1 MVRII
6 QPGGFSRTNLVR
18 VGLIPHVEEVVVI
31 SSPESMTQDE
41 LNRIQQAAMD
51 LGSKA
56 TYTMHTM
63 PVVGEDV
70 TVSQML
76 ADVSHI
82 KSSLSDNETWISTTG
97 STNKHV
103 ACILASFP
111 DHPTITMN
119 RSADSYYLSD
129 GTTRPLT
136 KLPDELNWQLLGLRH
151 EQENGNHHLFHGD
164 TLIASPDMAYM
175 NGDKLVLKW
184 DMPTEDQPNKEQTK
198 VVKQI
203 SAQIGRL
210 CRLNAEGV
218 YDITIPQSKFHT
230 RDRFPIGTRRPVRLK
245 DDSPLIH
252 KNEMFSVFPEAGFPF
267 GTQQKNTTCLHIVVN
282 AGDITPTACAI
293 LAHKPSHVVLWK
305 LNSGNVNQQTELNGK
320 TAYLVSYLSGYLLET
335 LDIMFPNEKG
345 KKRIVPSEFDIFANN
360 PIPQIDSKFH
370 LIDLNRLSDTKIELP
385 EEVLN
390 AERTLFDH
398 NSGFPGL
405 HHKILTILKR
415 NNLDVER
422 WITDVNPLRSY
433 QISKPDK
440 IIKPPQLNLSV
451 FLLRK
456 FLPESGVIISDKG
469 KIMANIPDILEV
481 MIDNARVK
489 KSSIGKPVQRW
500 RINTGKFES
509 KRGEE
514 IIIHSKDDQVFNI
527 SNKKGDSLVIGRSG
541 RSNAGN
547 WLEDLAGYIIHHY
560 WVSEHSIIG
569 LKANPILGNF
579 KLGSTREVDN
589 YAMTKYGVVIGEAKA
604 VSVHSF
610 ESEKEEITGQLM
622 GVVSLFGHR
631 RGQIPLVIIDHPSD
645 GYDDFS
651 VENGVVVCSWWELQY
666 PDRILHRFRHGTRTE
681 EDKADIQKRREI
693 GAKLIATSK
702 ENTKKGQKNTGNIEE
717 RREIEAKLTPTCKE
731 NTKEGQNS
739 TKSGGRGKKKRKK
752 VKPVF
757 KGFVQKNQISFVEGT
772 ERACVISKLDVL
784 EGKTIAIA
792 GTKRKILVQGIEKS
806 QDCIGFNIEILD
818 KIPDSLREREDFFK
832 HASVYML
839 RCHPI
844 DGKNRDE
851 KATLVKPIDDIIEEA
866 GSNHITG
873 ETNTPQ
879 QQKHNTPGM
888 GSNSKDTLFS
898 GRISID
904 KVERYSD
911 SEDHCIIRGTA
922 ELEGGIIAIAK
933 NKFKIFFDPA
943 KKRQNWWG
951 YEITVKSTIPEDRVS
966 KDIQATGYLENCKI
980 IELDEE
986 E

>member
-41 LNRIQQAAMD
+41 LNRIQQAAID

-56 TYTMHTM
+56 TFTLHTM
-63 PVVGEDV
+63 PVVGV
-70 TVSQML
+70 PVSQML
-76 ADVSHI
+76 ADMSQI
-82 KSSLSDNETWISTTG
+82 KSRLSNKETWISTTG
-97 STNKHV
+97 STNKFV
-103 ACILASFP
+103 ACLFETFP

-119 RSADSYYLSD
+119 RSDDSYYLSD

-136 KLPDELNWQLLGLRH
+136 KLPGELSWQLLGLRH
-151 EQENGNHHLFHGD
+151 KEVDGNHHLFHGD
-164 TLIASPDMAYM
+164 KLIASPGVAYM

-184 DMPTEDQPNKEQTK
+184 DMPAKDQPNKEQTK
-198 VVKQI
+198 VVKHI

-210 CRLNAEGV
+210 CRLNSEGV

-267 GTQQKNTTCLHIVVN
+267 GTQQKNTTCLHIAVN

-320 TAYLVSYLSGYLLET
+320 TAYLVSYLSGHLLET
-335 LDIMFPNEKG
+335 LDIMFPDEKG

-370 LIDLNRLSDTKIELP
+370 LIDLSKLSDTRIELP
-385 EEVLN
+385 AELLN
-390 AERTLFDH
+390 ADRTLFDH

-422 WITDVNPLRSY
+422 WMTDVNPIRSY
-433 QISKPDK
+433 QISKPNK

-456 FLPESGVIISDKG
+456 FLPESGVIILDKE

-481 MIDNARVK
+481 IIDNARVK

-509 KRGEE
+509 KRGEG
-514 IIIHSKDDQVFNI
+514 IIIHSQDDQVFNI

-541 RSNAGN
+541 KSNAGN

-560 WVSEHSIIG
+560 WESEHSIIG

-589 YAMTKYGVVIGEAKA
+589 YAVTKFGVVVGEAKA

-651 VENGVVVCSWWELQY
+651 IENGVVVCSWWELQY
-666 PDRILHRFRHGTRTE
+666 PDRILHRFRHGTRTG
-681 EDKADIQKRREI
+681 EDKANIQKRREI
-693 GAKLIATSK
+693 GAKL
-702 ENTKKGQKNTGNIEE
+702 
-717 RREIEAKLTPTCKE
+717 TPTSKE
-731 NTKEGQNS
+731 NTKEGQKS

-772 ERACVISKLDVL
+772 ERACVISGLDVL

-792 GTKRKILVQGIEKS
+792 GTKRKILAQGIEKNQNCS
-806 QDCIGFNIEILD
+806 GFEIEILD
-818 KIPDSLREREDFFK
+818 EIPDSLKKREDFFK
-832 HASVYML
+832 PASVYML
-839 RCHPI
+839 KCHPI
-844 DGKNRDE
+844 DQENRQK
-851 KATLVKPIDDIIEEA
+851 KATLVEHTGNKIEEA
-866 GSNHITG
+866 DSNQITM

-879 QQKHNTPGM
+879 QQEQNTPEM
-888 GSNSKDTLFS
+888 NSNLEDTLFR
-898 GRISID
+898 GKISID

-911 SEDHCIIRGTA
+911 SEGHCIIRGKE
-922 ELEGGIIAIAK
+922 ELEDKIIAIAK

-943 KKRQNWWG
+943 KKRENWWG
-951 YEITVKSTIPEDRVS
+951 YQITVKSTIPEDRMS
-966 KDIQATGYLENCKI
+966 KDIQADGYLENCTI
-980 IELDEE
+980 IGLSEDE
-986 E
+986 